1 MHLVENKNSGFM
13 TADNIFTEY
22 PDIVAVEDMMK
33 MLCIGRSSA
42 YKLLN
47 SGEIRSIRQGKV
59 HCRRNRNEIYIT
71 DKQRDIFCELSDK
84 GH

>member
-1 MHLVENKNSGFM
+1 MENKNSGFM

-22 PDIVAVEDMMK
+22 PDIVSVEDMMK

-59 HCRRNRNEIYIT
+59 HKIPKICIIDYLNRNL
-71 DKQRDIFCELSDK
+71 K
-84 GH
+84 

>member
-1 MHLVENKNSGFM
+1 MENKNSGFM

-47 SGEIRSIRQGKV
+47 SGEIRSIRHGKV
-59 HCRRNRNEIYIT
+59 HKIPKICVIDYLNRNL
-71 DKQRDIFCELSDK
+71 K
-84 GH
+84 

>member
-1 MHLVENKNSGFM
+1 MENNNSGLM
-13 TADNIFTEY
+13 TTDNIFTEY
-22 PDIVAVEDMMK
+22 ADIVSVEDMMK

-59 HCRRNRNEIYIT
+59 HKIPKICIVDYLNRNL
-71 DKQRDIFCELSDK
+71 K
-84 GH
+84 